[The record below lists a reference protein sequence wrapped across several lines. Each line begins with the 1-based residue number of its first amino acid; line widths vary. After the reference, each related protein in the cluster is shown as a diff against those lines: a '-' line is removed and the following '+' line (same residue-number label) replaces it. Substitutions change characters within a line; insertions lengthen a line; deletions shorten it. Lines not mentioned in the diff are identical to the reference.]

1 MNKVERK
8 IAIAKQKEEIKKEII
23 YLQEKINNLQLSQK
37 YTIKS
42 MRIDCTKDGYRA
54 IILTFKETFND
65 YAYIWENH
73 KLGEVLVKEKLNMW
87 AMVNLY
93 QGYGYFESKIHTAKP
108 FSHGGVSFD
117 SLDKDGNEIHYDFND
132 MRIIGEML
140 TQEYWFW
147 IKKLDRYY
155 HRWKTFDEEHVEG
168 PILDKEVWNREF
180 DKCWEA
186 MAQTDPKHTKRT
198 MAFYI
203 DKFNEQLAKGLYIDV
218 DVNEIPYEQVERE
231 PFTVEELNKRWFY

>member
-132 MRIIGEML
+132 IRIIDMML
-140 TQEYWFW
+140 IQEYWFW
-147 IKKLDRYY
+147 LKRLDQHYVK
-155 HRWKTFDEEHVEG
+155 HKNFDEEHAEG
-168 PILDKEVWNREF
+168 AILTNETWIYEF

-186 MAQTDPKHTKRT
+186 MMQTDPKHTQHT
-198 MAFYI
+198 MSYYI
-203 DKFNEQLAKGLYIDV
+203 DKFNEQTKRGLFIDTAV
-218 DVNEIPYEQVERE
+218 DSIYYKHIEHE
-231 PFTVEELNKRWFY
+231 PFTIEELNKRWFY